1 MVSLAVFINFYLPL
15 YNLRFINCVLNED
28 DDEEIVTH
36 CTANSPSD
44 VSPVTLQLHVLS
56 TTLSVT
62 QRYGLKK
69 IE

>member
-44 VSPVTLQLHVLS
+44 VSSVTVQLLS

-62 QRYGLKK
+62 QRYGLKQ